1 VSDRTF
7 PSIFQAWSTAEIPGE
22 EKWISAARHD
32 IVFHAPDYFGLR
44 WADRYAGLATSF
56 TPDSIQAAKRT
67 R

>member
-1 VSDRTF
+1 MTF